1 MNRTGRA
8 VRAALVVAGSLAA
21 SGAASAAGAQYVA
34 RGGQQVTPP
43 TTVPYPGAT
52 VVIQQPAGHG
62 NQRFPGQMRQHQRL
76 PFGGVPQVVYYP
88 VPVGYSYYVPSGCGA
103 SVCDVNGRP
112 LFRGFDDP
120 PPGQSQNV
128 NQSPSQNPDWYPP
141 STPDLSGSPYIV
153 LGDGSMQVEFGYGDA
168 RTVPPC
174 ATSERDPNGRLR
186 TIFYTAPANAPILR
200 AGSRGRVQGTP
211 SVNVRSCYGVDTYG
225 RMELR
230 Y

>member
-1 MNRTGRA
+1 MSTSGRA
-8 VRAALVVAGSLAA
+8 VRAALVAA
-21 SGAASAAGAQYVA
+21 ALGVWGVSSSAGAQYVA
-34 RGGQQVTPP
+34 QGGQAVAPP
-43 TTVPYPGAT
+43 TITPYPGAT
-52 VVIQQPAGHG
+52 VVIQQPTGHG

-120 PPGQSQNV
+120 A
-128 NQSPSQNPDWYPP
+128 PSQNQSVNESPSANPYWYPP
-141 STPDLSGSPYIV
+141 STPDLSGSPYVV
-153 LGDGSMQVEFGYGDA
+153 LGDGSMQVEFGYGDS

-174 ATSERDPNGRLR
+174 AASERDANGRPR
-186 TIFYTAPANAPILR
+186 TIFYSAPANSPILR

-211 SVNVRSCYGVDTYG
+211 SMNVRSCYGVDPYG